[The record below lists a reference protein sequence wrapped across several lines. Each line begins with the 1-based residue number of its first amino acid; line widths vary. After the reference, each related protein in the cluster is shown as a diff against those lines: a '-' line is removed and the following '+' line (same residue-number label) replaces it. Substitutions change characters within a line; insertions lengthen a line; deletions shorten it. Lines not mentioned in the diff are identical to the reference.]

1 LGRLIKTILQS
12 TKDVVFSGD
21 FTLDLEGF
29 DAMETVLTL
38 FAIVGAAIWLI
49 ILVLPWRPWST
60 SEVLDGVSH
69 PPQEDLSDIT
79 VLIPA
84 RNEEEMI
91 QSTLPALLGQGRGL
105 HIILVD
111 DQSTDGTFE
120 VARQLGGENLSI
132 ILGEVPPEGWSGK
145 LWALEQGRSHIETPL
160 TLLLDADIEAKP
172 GIIIE
177 LRRAM
182 KEKNVQLISLMAE
195 LRMKTF
201 WERML
206 LPAFIYFFKL
216 LYPFRLS
223 SSASSKTAAAAG
235 GCILVETEVLKAIG
249 AFASLRGELIDDC
262 ALARKVKSSGFKTWM
277 GLSHSVISL
286 RPYNRLGIIWNMVAR
301 SAFTQLGYS
310 KLALFFC
317 TIIMLTSFTM
327 PGIGIL
333 LSPVAVKLL
342 SIFSLA
348 GMALTYLPTLRF
360 YGISGWWALLMP
372 LIGTL
377 YLAMTWTS
385 AIQHWLG
392 ETARWKGRTYQ

>member
-1 LGRLIKTILQS
+1 
-12 TKDVVFSGD
+12 
-21 FTLDLEGF
+21 
-29 DAMETVLTL
+29 
-38 FAIVGAAIWLI
+38 
-49 ILVLPWRPWST
+49 
-60 SEVLDGVSH
+60 
-69 PPQEDLSDIT
+69 
-79 VLIPA
+79 
-84 RNEEEMI
+84 
-91 QSTLPALLGQGRGL
+91 
-105 HIILVD
+105 
-111 DQSTDGTFE
+111 
-120 VARQLGGENLSI
+120 
-132 ILGEVPPEGWSGK
+132 
-145 LWALEQGRSHIETPL
+145 
-160 TLLLDADIEAKP
+160 LLDADIEAKP
-172 GIIIE
+172 GIITE

-201 WERML
+201 CERML

-223 SSASSKTAAAAG
+223 NSASSKTAAAAG

-262 ALARKVKSSGFKTWM
+262 ALAWKVKSSGFKTWM

-286 RPYNRLGIIWNMVAR
+286 RPYNRLGIIWNTVAR

-327 PGIGIL
+327 PGIGLL
-333 LSPVAVKLL
+333 LSPGAMKLL
-342 SIFSLA
+342 STFSLA
-348 GMALTYLPTLRF
+348 GMALTYLPTLKF

-392 ETARWKGRTYQ
+392 ETARWKGRTYG